1 MRNKFRIDPIIEK
14 AKSWAAEAWGEAIPS
29 WSDRPSQDFA
39 YRKYVVEPPISKL
52 IKLLNVK
59 QSSSVVEI
67 GCGDG
72 AHTLFWRGELNSL
85 GLESVRI
92 LGIDLLESLISKAKK
107 DSIGYKNI
115 DFEVC
120 DIAYEETAKLII
132 DRVDNPDVI
141 IAMFLLQDVP
151 DLEGVLKTVTTALK
165 KNGHFIAVFVHPDF
179 AMHLLKLGQVK
190 VAAPDKE
197 IPAEC
202 ISPSGIVQWRFRG
215 YYPIAQADKPPF
227 YVPYFHRSLKDYQ
240 DALKI
245 AGLTVSENIPLM
257 PAKSVIRELEKE
269 HVLPFVQSEWNVYWP
284 FIVSGPSSILIHSV
298 KL

>member
-1 MRNKFRIDPIIEK
+1 MTQMFGKDIVEQ
-14 AKSWAAEAWGEAIPS
+14 AKSWAAQVWKEATPIWA
-29 WSDRPSQDFA
+29 DRPGQDYA
-39 YRKYVVEPPISKL
+39 YREYVVNPAISKV
-52 IKLLNVK
+52 IQQLNIDK
-59 QSSSVVEI
+59 SSSVVEI

-72 AHTLFWRGELNSL
+72 AHTFFWRKELNSL

-92 LGIDLLESLISKAKK
+92 LGIDLLDSLISKAKK

-132 DRVDNPDVI
+132 DRVGNPDVI

-179 AMHLLKLGQVK
+179 AVHLQQLGQVK
-190 VAAPDKE
+190 VAAADKDVPDE
-197 IPAEC
+197 Y

-215 YYPIAQADKPPF
+215 YYPIAQEDKPPF
-227 YVPYFHRSLKDYQ
+227 YVPYFHRNLKDYQ
-240 DALKI
+240 DALKKV
-245 AGLTVSENIPLM
+245 GLTVIEDISLIPDKTMIHEFENKHI
-257 PAKSVIRELEKE
+257 
-269 HVLPFVQSEWNVYWP
+269 LPFVQSEWNVYWP
-284 FIVSGPSSILIHSV
+284 IIVSSPSSILIHSV